1 MSFEDDSDYKNKDE
15 LKISDHSDGTDHPIS
30 DNDLESSSFDGIHEA
45 DVRLND
51 DTKSSVEYTEDSVL
65 SSTSDHLSS
74 SEGIPIKNTVNENA
88 PGCSNKGGRIK
99 CLSVILALLIVIGAG
114 LAVIFYSVDGGIYSG
129 KDKVGVIYVQGTMVT
144 GNVPSGMGIAA
155 SEEISESLQRAT
167 ADDNV
172 KAIVLR
178 INSPGGS
185 PAASEEIVR
194 EISKV
199 QDKGIPVVVSM
210 GDSAASAAY
219 YISASTDYIIA
230 NPSTVTGAIGVMWV
244 FQDLSA
250 FYEDEGI
257 DFHVAK
263 SGEFKDMGVPWRELT
278 DAEKEYADRVVMELF
293 DHFVDEVAQGRN
305 MSHGEVKDLADGRI
319 YTGYAAKEHGLID
332 DFGNLYDAI
341 EKAAELG
348 GIENEYQVVY
358 INRPTLSRL
367 LFGSENRQ
375 HVNEMEFT
383 DTMAFDPMEESRFG
397 KLIA

>member
-1 MSFEDDSDYKNKDE
+1 M
-15 LKISDHSDGTDHPIS
+15 KISDRSDGTDHPVS
-30 DNDLESSSFDGIHEA
+30 DNDLESSFRDGMHET
-45 DVRLND
+45 DSRLND
-51 DTKSSVEYTEDSVL
+51 DTKSSEEYTEDSVL

-74 SEGIPIKNTVNENA
+74 SEIPIKNTVNENA

-99 CLSVILALLIVIGAG
+99 CLSVILALLIVIGAS
-114 LAVIFYSVDGGIYSG
+114 LAIIFYSLDGGIYSG
-129 KDKVGVIYVQGTMVT
+129 RDKVGVIYVQGTMVT
-144 GNVPSGMGIAA
+144 GNVPSGMGVAA

-167 ADDNV
+167 ADDSV

-219 YISASTDYIIA
+219 YISASTDYIMA

-244 FQDLSA
+244 FQDLSS

-293 DHFVDEVAQGRN
+293 DHFVDEVAHGRD
-305 MSHGEVKDLADGRI
+305 MSRSEVKDLADGRI
-319 YTGYAAKEHGLID
+319 YTGHAAKELGLID

-348 GIENEYQVVY
+348 GIENDYQVVY

-367 LFGSENRQ
+367 LFGSENQQ
-375 HVNEMEFT
+375 HVNELEFA